1 MKKVLVMFVFYI
13 LLSSCERKIGGPVPD
28 TMINISYR
36 DQKGLDLLNSANAAH
51 ISAADIDVYLLTPQ
65 NERRRLFRGNLDMP
79 EMFRIDKE
87 AHDNYML
94 TIFFEPDIDCINK
107 NEIATMYLTYKNGTE
122 DKFMGQFN
130 RTKFPRR
137 LEKLWVNDKLVWTIS
152 SSSNRTVTIIK

>member
-1 MKKVLVMFVFYI
+1 MFVFYI

-87 AHDNYML
+87 ANGNYML

-130 RTKFPRR
+130 RTEFPRR